1 MQAAESIRI
10 LPDFE
15 LLQPKI
21 GIASVTFVK
30 GQVVFSQGES
40 ADSVFQIQRG
50 KLKLTVVSSQGK
62 EAVIALLSPGDFF
75 GEGCLAGQAN
85 RKCTATAMTECVTV
99 RLEKPE

>member
-1 MQAAESIRI
+1 MLFGESIKT
-10 LPDFE
+10 LPDAE
-15 LLQPKI
+15 LLQAKM
-21 GIASVTFVK
+21 GAGVASVTFVK

-62 EAVIALLSPGDFF
+62 EAVIALLSVGDFF

-85 RKCTATAMTECVTV
+85 RKCTATAMTECI
-99 RLEKPE
+99 